1 MFKRRTTFFIM
12 MSIIVVPVVLFFVL
26 RSSTTVCR
34 KLRVVVPE
42 LDANGE
48 IKLSASGDTLAHP
61 VPPFR
66 FMNERGQS
74 ITDDS
79 LRGYIHIA
87 DFIFTTCPTICKDL
101 SANMANLQRRIK
113 DKYPYIKLVSYTVD
127 PKVDTPP
134 VLAEYAKRYEAVA
147 GQWMFLTGSEDS
159 LHKHIIEGYKV
170 PCYKTPQGDMK
181 VTHSDLLV
189 LVDPDLR
196 YRGFYRILDPR
207 LGGREFERLM
217 EEIDVLRCEFRGRIK
232 DHPVHPLQKASLV
245 QSIFGIPAHE
255 SDPTYHSHSRF
266 GFTGCPLQR
275 SAQ

>member
-1 MFKRRTTFFIM
+1 MLKRRTTFFIM
-12 MSIIVVPVVLFFVL
+12 LSILVIPVVLFFIL
-26 RSSTTVCR
+26 RNSQTVCR

-42 LDANGE
+42 LDASGGV
-48 IKLSASGDTLAHP
+48 KLSATGDTLAHP
-61 VPPFR
+61 IPAFR
-66 FMNERGQS
+66 FVNERSQTV
-74 ITDDS
+74 TDDS

-87 DFIFTTCPTICKDL
+87 DFIFTTCPGICKDL
-101 SANMANLQRRIK
+101 SANMANLQRRVK

-127 PKVDTPP
+127 PSVDTPP
-134 VLAEYAKRYEAVA
+134 VLADYAKRYDAVP

-159 LHKHIIEGYKV
+159 LFKHIIDGYKV
-170 PCYKTPQGDMK
+170 PCYKSPQGAMK

-207 LGGREFERLM
+207 IGGREFERLM
-217 EEIDVLRCEFRGRIK
+217 EEIDVLRCEFKGRIK
-232 DHPVHPLQKASLV
+232 DHPATPLQKASLF
-245 QSIFGIPAHE
+245 QSLFSTSVHE
-255 SDPTYHSHSRF
+255 SDPTHHPHGRF